1 MHASSANG
9 LVAGVTDRSGEVEG
23 TYPAGNMK
31 ITGVY
36 HTYINH
42 LRWHH
47 IFQQARKHASNQY
60 HHCSKESPQTS
71 YIMQF
76 TTLALPLITFLSFAT
91 AAPSE
96 VMGRS
101 PAPVSNLIQYPADH
115 SVEMIKRAHME
126 ARCNI
131 GCPCNW
137 CGMTICCE
145 CNC

>member
-1 MHASSANG
+1 
-9 LVAGVTDRSGEVEG
+9 
-23 TYPAGNMK
+23 
-31 ITGVY
+31 
-36 HTYINH
+36 
-42 LRWHH
+42 
-47 IFQQARKHASNQY
+47 
-60 HHCSKESPQTS
+60 
-71 YIMQF
+71 MQF
-76 TTLALPLITFLSFAT
+76 TTLAFSIFTLLSFAA

-126 ARCNI
+126 ARCNV

-145 CNC
+145 CEC